1 MRLWLISLSLMGTAL
16 ASPDASPYPMPYPMA
31 APYPMERKRHFG
43 THKEEEMN
51 FGGFPAY
58 DKIPYEKRIP
68 AMVRS
73 ADVAEDRQGGGGG
86 GFSAPAFS
94 IPFQPNFNFNEFS
107 SPFGS
112 DGSFSQFLSG
122 LGNQGNLGQA
132 SPFLQQTE
140 QRFTRPQTPTG
151 PFKRQVEPSSDYR
164 QPPARYNSARSQPLE
179 PIRPE
184 PVYRPETYRN
194 PQVHQ
199 KPAQAHY
206 RQPEPERRQRVQPV
220 YRPSAYPEAREAVV
234 EVESFPKPDF
244 PDLMNNM
251 EMSDMAD
258 FDLDFEPN
266 KEPSKFQSQAKHM
279 ENHRVEEERR
289 RSQNRR
295 IQEEEEKER
304 EAEEQRRRREEQERR
319 RKVQEEQ
326 ERRRRIQEE
335 RTRMMEKKEEMKRTQ
350 QAAQQ
355 RDRFREPT
363 NQARFKESSD
373 PSKKDFSPPTL
384 IEKFQQPII
393 KSEPF
398 TFEVPSSPTPSPF
411 TNFKPEQPQSVKVA
425 STKKPVF
432 QYEKKNFREPVKAQ
446 ARAQSPHP
454 LIRIKPKHHSASP
467 RPQLMSDG
475 QRGQVK
481 GKQLHSGGFQPFRPP
496 MNPNPGKMEVVEV
509 GRQGE
514 PIVFDNDQEI
524 ITAPKIV
531 KNNKNSFSVDVVASF
546 APQGSRG
553 RPQQRKGKV
562 QNGSTVRRVERRRS
576 VHLPRP
582 VPLKRGRSLNFEPV
596 QRNLESSSRE
606 EVVPYFESVR

>member
-1 MRLWLISLSLMGTAL
+1 MQ
-16 ASPDASPYPMPYPMA
+16 
-31 APYPMERKRHFG
+31 
-43 THKEEEMN
+43 
-51 FGGFPAY
+51 
-58 DKIPYEKRIP
+58 
-68 AMVRS
+68 
-73 ADVAEDRQGGGGG
+73 ED
-86 GFSAPAFS
+86 
-94 IPFQPNFNFNEFS
+94 
-107 SPFGS
+107 
-112 DGSFSQFLSG
+112 
-122 LGNQGNLGQA
+122 
-132 SPFLQQTE
+132 
-140 QRFTRPQTPTG
+140 
-151 PFKRQVEPSSDYR
+151 
-164 QPPARYNSARSQPLE
+164 
-179 PIRPE
+179 
-184 PVYRPETYRN
+184 
-194 PQVHQ
+194 
-199 KPAQAHY
+199 
-206 RQPEPERRQRVQPV
+206 
-220 YRPSAYPEAREAVV
+220 
-234 EVESFPKPDF
+234 
-244 PDLMNNM
+244 
-251 EMSDMAD
+251 
-258 FDLDFEPN
+258 
-266 KEPSKFQSQAKHM
+266 
-279 ENHRVEEERR
+279 
-289 RSQNRR
+289 
-295 IQEEEEKER
+295 
-304 EAEEQRRRREEQERR
+304 
-319 RKVQEEQ
+319 Q

-335 RTRMMEKKEEMKRTQ
+335 RTRMQMEKKEEMKRGQ
-350 QAAQQ
+350 QAQQ
-355 RDRFREPT
+355 RDRYREEA
-363 NQARFKESSD
+363 NAARSD

-398 TFEVPSSPTPSPF
+398 TGFEVPSVPSPSPF
-411 TNFKPEQPQSVKVA
+411 TSFKPEQPQSVKVA

-454 LIRIKPKHHSASP
+454 LIRIKPKHHSAFP

-606 EVVPYFESVR
+606 EVVPYFESVRV